1 MSRRAGRQAESW
13 DDLSNMWA
21 GGGGPVQ
28 FADAVGDSKSK
39 FLRTVPA
46 AALPNTL
53 EPRLSAE
60 HTAYHTTY
68 SEPKSQLAATRRL
81 QAGHSSWEYSVGKIR
96 PPKWRSREKMSGGRK
111 QQQRPNTAP
120 GQRWPDNGGGGGG
133 GGPPRP
139 GMQYAATAASMHG
152 SFDDNDEQPPPY
164 REAPGPGDAMGG
176 TNPRIGPT
184 SGGTQQE
191 RAAAQAAAAAASSR
205 GGRAPRMPARAP
217 ETLRPLRG
225 SASSKVKKKR
235 GGGGGGDE
243 QEDGLLVTIAAVVED
258 AYTSLPLP
266 GATVSVST
274 KARGQPL
281 LTMTTTSAGEVRGV
295 LKLPAPM
302 KLHFSATCARYG
314 TRRRALLAPAL
325 DAAGGGGKSG
335 GGGGKSSSGEEA
347 AATFVTLKMEPLEI
361 EAKLRIEV
369 FEGGRRPAG
378 HAAAEH
384 GAKDAAARGGSGSGS
399 GDGRGGGH
407 ADVHPDALQGAEV
420 TVALD
425 ASAARVEGVGEDG
438 VLCVGR
444 SNTRGVVTAS
454 LALLSACKCRVTAHK
469 PGFRP
474 ASAVLAVS
482 EAEDSSEL
490 VLRLEM
496 VRTAILA
503 PLAVRVV
510 DSGTGRALPG
520 AAVRVEQHAA
530 GETHHMAEGGGELVA
545 LGVADARGEV
555 HAVVSSAGP
564 ASLAVWVHHAGW
576 EGAHHFLQLE
586 CSDAL
591 ECAVALHPPPA
602 VEVVVE
608 VGGMDSTA
616 GGSSGKARK
625 AKPLGAAMVSLVNG
639 DTGAVEARGL
649 TSSGKGIARLLVQS
663 EQLGRLV
670 VEVSKEGWADGTAPA
685 LSPAAREEIAESG
698 AAALAAAG
706 MAYGGGGGGG
716 GDAQPVR
723 VGLTLSRTSHAHMAT
738 ELLVAVGS
746 AENTIGM
753 LNVDKAKTTLR
764 EVRARLRA
772 ERLRGLVPIAYHFC
786 MPCGA
791 ACGVESEAHHM
802 AAECAPVLVLRPLQ
816 MVRGSVK
823 RLTAQN
829 MVLRWEPPPL
839 LLEAML
845 TARRRAAKTMRLAQ
859 RVPSLGDGHGDEGS
873 EDEGE
878 DGEFRPFGDAVG
890 PHAPAAAD
898 GEEKGGAPDD
908 GVASDLVGFCVEMRC
923 GLEVDERRCPLATL
937 MGDGNGGPSKSSAC
951 ELLID
956 GFGGRPLQQGRQ
968 YDVVIRSALPDR
980 EVEDVV
986 PLSLRVPMFSGEAGG
1001 GGGGAEDG
1009 MGGGNTEMAAAAKGK
1024 GKFAA
1029 FTKSILFH
1037 PSSSQVASA
1046 SRAPC
1051 CWRLPHTPLA
1061 PSLPRSLAPS
1071 LAPSVRASAACLCCP
1086 PLQWAAGAD
1095 AERALSEIA
1104 VLLRKHPEV
1113 RLQVRGY
1120 CNSGL
1125 DNLNLEEELSW
1136 SRAANVCEYLV
1147 AAGANA
1153 AQLELEGK
1161 SSSNMLV
1168 PPTSKKAWK
1177 NRRVEFF
1184 PIW

>member
-60 HTAYHTTY
+60 HAAYHTTY

-96 PPKWRSREKMSGGRK
+96 PPKWRSREKIGRR
-111 QQQRPNTAP
+111 QRPNTAP
-120 GQRWPDNGGGGGG
+120 GQRRHDSGGGGN
-133 GGPPRP
+133 PPRP
-139 GMQYAATAASMHG
+139 GMQYAATAASMG
-152 SFDDNDEQPPPY
+152 PCDDNDEQPPPY

-176 TNPRIGPT
+176 TNPWIGPT

-191 RAAAQAAAAAASSR
+191 RAAAQAAAASR
-205 GGRAPRMPARAP
+205 GGGRAPRMPARAP

-225 SASSKVKKKR
+225 SASSKVKKR
-235 GGGGGGDE
+235 GGGGGGGGGE

-274 KARGQPL
+274 KPRGQAL

-302 KLHFSATCARYG
+302 KLHFSASCARYG

-325 DAAGGGGKSG
+325 DAAAGGGKSG
-335 GGGGKSSSGEEA
+335 GGEE

-378 HAAAEH
+378 AAEH
-384 GAKDAAARGGSGSGS
+384 GAKDAAKGGSGSGS
-399 GDGRGGGH
+399 GDGRGGH

-454 LALLSACKCRVTAHK
+454 LALLCACKCRVTARK
-469 PGFRP
+469 AGFRP

-482 EAEDSSEL
+482 EAEDSTEL

-496 VRTAILA
+496 IRTAILA
-503 PLAVRVV
+503 PLAIRVV
-510 DSGTGRALPG
+510 DGGTGRALPG
-520 AAVRVEQHAA
+520 ATVRVERGPPGELAQGGAKQHD
-530 GETHHMAEGGGELVA
+530 GAEGGHGELVV

-564 ASLAVWVHHAGW
+564 ASLAVWVRHAGW
-576 EGAHHFLQLE
+576 QGARHFLQLE

-591 ECAVALHPPPA
+591 ECAVALQPPPA

-608 VGGMDSTA
+608 VGGMEGTV
-616 GGSSGKARK
+616 GSGKARK
-625 AKPLGAAMVSLVNG
+625 AKPLGAVMVSLVNG
-639 DTGAVEARGL
+639 DTGVVEARGL
-649 TSSGKGIARLLVQS
+649 TSTGKGIARLLVQS

-706 MAYGGGGGGG
+706 MAYGGGGG

-791 ACGVESEAHHM
+791 ACGVESEAHHR

-859 RVPSLGDGHGDEGS
+859 RAPSLGDGHSADGS
-873 EDEGE
+873 EEEGE
-878 DGEFRPFGDAVG
+878 DGEFHPFGDVVG
-890 PHAPAAAD
+890 PHAPATAD
-898 GEEKGGAPDD
+898 GDDKAGAPDD

-1001 GGGGAEDG
+1001 GGGAEDDG
-1009 MGGGNTEMAAAAKGK
+1009 MGGNTEIEAAAKGK

-1037 PSSSQVASA
+1037 PSSSQVTVA
-1046 SRAPC
+1046 SRAPSSGHA
-1051 CWRLPHTPLA
+1051 RGALLLA
-1061 PSLPRSLAPS
+1061 PASHASPSLTHSLAPS
-1071 LAPSVRASAACLCCP
+1071 LATSVRASAARLCCP
-1086 PLQWAAGAD
+1086 PLQWAAGAN
-1095 AERALSEIA
+1095 AERTLSEIA